1 MGEAKQRAERFRH
14 GVVIQCLGL
23 IGRVMVPDGA
33 NPAGLYL
40 KFADFEFQ
48 DGRGHVEWTGKV
60 EDAQVF
66 PDSAHA
72 LEFWKTVP
80 KARPIRPDGLPNRPL
95 TAFSVELLPAPPPG
109 FKSRAFDPGF
119 AL

>member
-1 MGEAKQRAERFRH
+1 MGEAKTRNDRFKH

-23 IGRVMVPDGA
+23 IGRVMIPESA

-40 KFADFEFQ
+40 KAADFEFR
-48 DGRGHVEWTGKV
+48 DGRGHAEWTGKI

-66 PDSAHA
+66 PDVARA
-72 LEFWKTVP
+72 LEFWKTSP
-80 KARPIRPDGLPNRPL
+80 KARPTRPDGKPNRPL
-95 TAFSVELLPAPPPG
+95 TAFSVELVPAAPPG

-119 AL
+119 VL